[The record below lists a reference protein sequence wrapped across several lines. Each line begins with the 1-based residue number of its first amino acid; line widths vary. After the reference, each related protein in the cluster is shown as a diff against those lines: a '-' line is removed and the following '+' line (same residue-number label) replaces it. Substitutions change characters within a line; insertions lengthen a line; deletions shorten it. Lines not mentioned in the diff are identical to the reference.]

1 MYKLDD
7 QTKADL
13 GVAWVKTKP
22 ILKKIAGFVLR
33 ATALITFI
41 CIGVVL
47 LFYSF
52 LLGLLWIGF
61 GAAFGVF
68 YLNYRDAV
76 LEREFEEDQQAR
88 YEARRKSMGL

>member
-13 GVAWVKTKP
+13 GVAWDKTKP
-22 ILKKIAGFVLR
+22 ILKKIGGFVLR
-33 ATALITFI
+33 ATALVTFV

-47 LFYSF
+47 LVYSF
-52 LLGLLWIGF
+52 LLGLLWVGA

-68 YLNYRDAV
+68 YLNYRDV
-76 LEREFEEDQQAR
+76 VEERR
-88 YEARRKSMGL
+88 YRAELDAKHEARRKSMGW